1 MGSCFFGGK
10 IDRNNVSKGKNNLPK
25 QLKDIKQLRLA
36 TVACQSPAVCSGG
49 SIAGA
54 YEPDS
59 LDCLFSYEK
68 RKIEFSLVLRKL
80 KVPIP
85 GDSNK

>member
-1 MGSCFFGGK
+1 M
-10 IDRNNVSKGKNNLPK
+10 
-25 QLKDIKQLRLA
+25 
-36 TVACQSPAVCSGG
+36 
-49 SIAGA
+49 AGA

-59 LDCLFSYEK
+59 LDCLYSYEK

-85 GDSNK
+85 GDSNKYWGVLAGFRNRYDHYDYEKTKKTMSQLSSMKAVTSFLN